1 MRTATLTILSLFV
14 SALSVPSFAHDPN
27 GHPQEGATAP
37 NCSRMA
43 GTDAGKM
50 DMGDP
55 SLKTMHDKCMKHMSH
70 EAQERDA
77 AKTS

>member
-1 MRTATLTILSLFV
+1 MRTATLTILSLLV

-37 NCSRMA
+37 DCSRMA
-43 GTDAGKM
+43 GTDAGEM

-55 SLKTMHDKCMKHMSH
+55 SMKARSGARQAPAGRCGNAGPR
-70 EAQERDA
+70 E
-77 AKTS
+77 